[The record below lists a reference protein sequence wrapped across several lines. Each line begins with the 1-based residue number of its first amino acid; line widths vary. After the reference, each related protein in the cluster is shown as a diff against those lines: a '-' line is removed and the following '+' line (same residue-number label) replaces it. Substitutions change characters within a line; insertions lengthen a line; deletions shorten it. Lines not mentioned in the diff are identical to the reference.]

1 MSYNNI
7 SLNNS
12 WVSFLNVFVIF
23 DMLVNNSKDL
33 RQRPIYLSILH
44 FGFGIFHVVLYTIFK
59 DLNPNISNLAIT
71 IAAN

>member
-12 WVSFLNVFVIF
+12 WVSFLNAFVIF
-23 DMLVNNSKDL
+23 DMFV
-33 RQRPIYLSILH
+33 SILRIYVKDQSIYPP
-44 FGFGIFHVVLYTIFK
+44 FWLWYFPCCSVYYK
-59 DLNPNISNLAIT
+59 DLNPNISDLAIT